1 MEAPRI
7 PSTGIEMNAKD
18 PRIHY
23 RYMCSARHWF
33 TESKMTRASDW
44 LILTIAIL
52 VAVTMISSL
61 YPLAQMNQ
69 PLQPSLGQAIVAV
82 NNAEAAGAT
91 PNETAPLVTLLNK
104 ALELN
109 QEASSLPTNQTE
121 QRNATLS
128 SVNQIL
134 TNVTNQANDLTTTSA
149 RRAYTNKIMTYV
161 SGVVVAV
168 VGTFAYVFGVEFYQR
183 YRIKRTLQ
191 MRIWRRMKEDE
202 EDLERK

>member
-1 MEAPRI
+1 
-7 PSTGIEMNAKD
+7 
-18 PRIHY
+18 
-23 RYMCSARHWF
+23 
-33 TESKMTRASDW
+33 MTRASGW

-52 VAVTMISSL
+52 VAVTIISPL
-61 YPLAQMNQ
+61 YSLAQINQ
-69 PLQPSLGQAIVAV
+69 PLQPSFGQAIVTV

-91 PNETAPLVTLLNK
+91 PNETGPLVTLLNK

-121 QRNATLS
+121 QRNAILS

-149 RRAYTNKIMTYV
+149 QRTYTNKIITYV
-161 SGVVVAV
+161 TGLLVAV

-183 YRIKRTLQ
+183 YRIKRTFQLSV
-191 MRIWRRMKEDE
+191 RRK
-202 EDLERK
+202 